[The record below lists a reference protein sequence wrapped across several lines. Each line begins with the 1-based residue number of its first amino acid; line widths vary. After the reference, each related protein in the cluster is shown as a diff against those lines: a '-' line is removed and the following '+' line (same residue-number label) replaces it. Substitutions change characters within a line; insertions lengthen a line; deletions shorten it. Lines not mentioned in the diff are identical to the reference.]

1 MNKYIKIKTIIFLLF
16 VCLFG
21 IFGSNSAKASWWGE
35 NFGANGVQI
44 MIEELKRQIKDMA
57 LGAEKQA
64 AAEMVINQVD
74 SILSGSSGSGS
85 LIIQDW
91 DEYLFEASTDNTN
104 LYVNDL
110 ISASMGGKNSN
121 LNYIP
126 AGGNFNYSHYLAEY
140 TKKQL
145 GGGGSIKKNSFIE
158 EIIGDPTVS
167 MTGTAGWRRFSA
179 LRESNPIGNT
189 LKIQSAMMEKQRQ
202 EEKKAEIKAI
212 IGGGYKGIESGGQT
226 ITPGST
232 VKSLKDQSQ
241 AMSFNIISSANSIPE
256 VITSVMSRVVLQTF
270 QKGVGSAR
278 SNINKEENSTPQ
290 TPKPWINPNSY

>member
-1 MNKYIKIKTIIFLLF
+1 MNKYIKVKIVVIFSLCFL
-16 VCLFG
+16 G
-21 IFGSNSAKASWWGE
+21 IFGGDSARASYWGE
-35 NFGANGVQI
+35 NFAANGVQI
-44 MIEELKRQIKDMA
+44 MIEDLKRQIRDIG

-64 AAEMVINQVD
+64 AAQMVVDQVD
-74 SILSGSSGSGS
+74 SILSGSSGRGS

-91 DEYLFEASTDNTN
+91 DEYLFEASRNNTG
-104 LYVNDL
+104 LYINDL
-110 ISASMGGKNSN
+110 ISIGAGGKNSN
-121 LNYIP
+121 LNYVP
-126 AGGNFNYSHYLAEY
+126 AGGDFNYSHYLAEY
-140 TKKQL
+140 TKGQL
-145 GGGGSIKKNSFIE
+145 GVSGSIKRNSFIE
-158 EIIGDPTVS
+158 EIVGDPTAS

-189 LKIQSAMMEKQRQ
+189 LKIQSAMIEKQRQ

-212 IGGGYKGIESGGQT
+212 IGGGYKGVESGGQT

-278 SNINKEENSTPQ
+278 SNINKEENSIPQ
-290 TPKPWINPNSY
+290 TPKPWVNPNSY